1 MWHSNLA
8 EKTCQVYHGDIVGQR
23 KSKQATKF
31 GVVVEEIESS
41 FELFLPQDNIVPTM
55 DVGCCKDHANKLY
68 DGWVLNFTPRVSDD
82 LAKCI
87 LGSRSTIERSIGCV
101 VLAG

>member
-1 MWHSNLA
+1 MWDSNPA

-41 FELFLPQDNIVPTM
+41 FEIFLPQDNIVPTM
-55 DVGCCKDHANKLY
+55 DVGPCEQAVR
-68 DGWVLNFTPRVSDD
+68 W
-82 LAKCI
+82 
-87 LGSRSTIERSIGCV
+87 LGAYFHPTSQR
-101 VLAG
+101 